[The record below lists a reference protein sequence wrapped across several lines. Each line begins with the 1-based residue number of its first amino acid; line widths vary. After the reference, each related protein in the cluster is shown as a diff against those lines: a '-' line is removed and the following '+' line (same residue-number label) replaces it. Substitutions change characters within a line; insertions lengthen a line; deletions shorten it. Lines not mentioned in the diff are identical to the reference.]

1 MSHFLTRLAMA
12 GSLAGLLA
20 SPALAQDGT
29 SLEALEPETV
39 LATVNGYEIT
49 EDEALMASQD
59 FAEQLQQVP
68 AEQRRAV
75 IVDALIDLHL
85 LAMAAEEQDLDESEE
100 FERRMA
106 YQRARTLRT
115 SYLVEVIAADVNEEV
130 LQEAYDE
137 AVADFEPT
145 EERKAR
151 HILVESA
158 EDAANVIEE
167 LDGGADF
174 AELAAERSTGPSAAN
189 GGDLG
194 WFGRGRMVP
203 AFEDAAFSL
212 EVGSYSSEPVE
223 TQFGFHVLIVEE
235 TRETEAPAFEELAP
249 QIQQGLLQQRFVETI
264 DGLRE
269 AAEVDY
275 VAEGLEPEPAE

>member
-1 MSHFLTRLAMA
+1 MSLFLTRLALA
-12 GSLAGLLA
+12 GSLTALLA
-20 SPALAQDGT
+20 SPVLAQNAVIPEP
-29 SLEALEPETV
+29 LAPETV

-85 LAMAAEEQDLDESEE
+85 LAMAADEADLDESEE
-100 FERRMA
+100 FVRRMA

-115 SYLVEVIAADVNEEV
+115 SYLVEIIAADVTEEV
-130 LQEAYDE
+130 LQDAYDE
-137 AVADFEPT
+137 AVADFEPAQ
-145 EERKAR
+145 ERRAR
-151 HILVESA
+151 HILVESE
-158 EDAANVIEE
+158 EDAASVIEE

-174 AELAAERSTGPSAAN
+174 ATLAAERSTGPSASN

-212 EVGSYSSEPVE
+212 DVGSYSATPVE

-235 TRETEAPAFEELAP
+235 VRDTEAPAFQELAP
-249 QIQQGLLQQRFVETI
+249 QIQQSLLQQRFVETI
-264 DGLRE
+264 DGLRD

-275 VAEGLEPEPAE
+275 VAEDLAPPPAQ

>member
-1 MSHFLTRLAMA
+1 MSHFLTRLAFA
-12 GSLAGLLA
+12 GSLAALLA
-20 SPALAQDGT
+20 SPVLAQDAT
-29 SLEALEPETV
+29 APDVLAPETV

-85 LAMAAEEQDLDESEE
+85 LAMAADEAELDQSEE

-115 SYLVEVIAADVNEEV
+115 SYLVEIIAADVTEEV
-130 LQEAYDE
+130 LQDAYDE
-137 AVADFEPT
+137 AVADFEPA
-145 EERKAR
+145 EERRAR

-174 AELAAERSTGPSAAN
+174 AELAAERSTGPSASN

-203 AFEDAAFSL
+203 AFEDAAFAL
-212 EVGSYSSEPVE
+212 EVGSYSAEPVE

-235 TRETEAPAFEELAP
+235 TRDTAAPTFQELAP
-249 QIQQGLLQQRFVETI
+249 QIQQGMLQQRFVETI

-269 AAEVDY
+269 AADVDY
-275 VAEGLEPEPAE
+275 IAEGLEPPVAE

>member
-1 MSHFLTRLAMA
+1 MSHFFTRLAIA
-12 GSLAGLLA
+12 GSLAALLT
-20 SPALAQDGT
+20 SPAMAQDT
-29 SLEALEPETV
+29 STLEALAPETV

-68 AEQRRAV
+68 VEQRRAV

-85 LAMAAEEQDLDESEE
+85 LAMAADEADLDESEE

-115 SYLVEVIAADVNEEV
+115 SYLVEVIAADVDEAA

-137 AVADFEPT
+137 TVADFEAA
-145 EERKAR
+145 EERRAR
-151 HILVESA
+151 HILVETE
-158 EDAANVIEE
+158 EDATNVIEE

-174 AELAAERSTGPSAAN
+174 ATLAAERSTGPSAAN

-203 AFEDAAFSL
+203 EFEDAAFSL
-212 EVGSYSSEPVE
+212 EVGSYSATPVE

-235 TRETEAPAFEELAP
+235 IRETEAPAFQELAP

-264 DGLRE
+264 DGLRGD
-269 AAEVDY
+269 AEIDY
-275 VAEGLEPEPAE
+275 VAEGLAPPPAQ